1 MKSAPSGG
9 TNVWPLLLSL
19 LAAVLLAAILGHAF
33 MRMPFPYGDNF
44 IEVFKTYRRPI
55 SESFSDYFITPR
67 LFFRP
72 LESIWRYAIAYGF
85 DQGVFGYNL
94 FLSALFTLVVVTF
107 ALVCQPQN
115 GRDLVAFLVGLA
127 VLTGHHAMQGSW
139 EFATV
144 INAGVV
150 LAAATVSIGLI
161 GRWGGILQQ
170 IGIVLLTALCLLTK
184 ELGLV
189 IAGTFVLAHLLGMP
203 GVRRGT
209 AAIICAMVLAYLIY
223 RLVIIV
229 GLGDVSSAKPGKAS
243 TFSQYLSNVAAS
255 FAMFSIGLPTA
266 GDWNEW
272 NRFLGQPWQWIQIAA
287 GLVTALLLVGA
298 WRLGPTPIERAM
310 RDAPAFDRRW
320 FVLFGAALLAS
331 CALGLSYA
339 RHRHSAAAVPLLAYC
354 TYLSMRVLLWRLDS
368 IARSVSPERQPS
380 PLLVWVTIVGLAC
393 SVLWPLRVVTG
404 FEFFRSL
411 SAAIRQSW
419 HDDVTTYW
427 NKEEPSRR
435 PFLFSAAMSVDR
447 VPWPRKRVRVLRVL
461 ESKVLYSVNR

>member
-1 MKSAPSGG
+1 M
-9 TNVWPLLLSL
+9 
-19 LAAVLLAAILGHAF
+19 
-33 MRMPFPYGDNF
+33 
-44 IEVFKTYRRPI
+44 
-55 SESFSDYFITPR
+55 
-67 LFFRP
+67 
-72 LESIWRYAIAYGF
+72 
-85 DQGVFGYNL
+85 
-94 FLSALFTLVVVTF
+94 
-107 ALVCQPQN
+107 
-115 GRDLVAFLVGLA
+115 
-127 VLTGHHAMQGSW
+127 
-139 EFATV
+139 
-144 INAGVV
+144 
-150 LAAATVSIGLI
+150 
-161 GRWGGILQQ
+161 
-170 IGIVLLTALCLLTK
+170 
-184 ELGLV
+184 
-189 IAGTFVLAHLLGMP
+189 
-203 GVRRGT
+203 
-209 AAIICAMVLAYLIY
+209 
-223 RLVIIV
+223 
-229 GLGDVSSAKPGKAS
+229 
-243 TFSQYLSNVAAS
+243 
-255 FAMFSIGLPTA
+255 
-266 GDWNEW
+266 
-272 NRFLGQPWQWIQIAA
+272 
-287 GLVTALLLVGA
+287 TALLLVGA

-368 IARSVSPERQPS
+368 IARSVSPERQSS